1 MKMNSLNLNNDIL
14 DVAVIGAGPGGLAV
28 AHALAKLG
36 FSVGIFEKAKI
47 LRPIGA
53 ALGLA
58 DMGYKALADIDSD
71 LATQVRKLAANP
83 QYQLLIR
90 PNGEVLFAD
99 DSPLAGT
106 NFTWLAWYS
115 LQTCLRDSL
124 STNVS
129 LYLNH
134 SLINF
139 TYDSNSCVR
148 LQFKKQ
154 TDVCARL
161 LIGADG
167 YKSCVRA
174 ITVGDG
180 SPLYTGTMTWRGIFP
195 RQKLTLDFPF
205 SQGFGFQLVVGEGKN
220 FWIMDAGDD
229 LIAWGATALQESPEK
244 SSSAH
249 LKVQE
254 VFAHWLPVI
263 NHFIQPTEPK
273 AIVETGVFDREPVAQ
288 WGDNQCVTLLGDAA
302 HPIRPSLGLG
312 TTLALQDAVTLAR
325 NLADITL
332 TDIERL
338 GLAIQ
343 NYERERMAVTTPLL
357 EKARQG
363 GYDSHAEDQADR
375 LKIAFETQLASVRSK

>member
-1 MKMNSLNLNNDIL
+1 
-14 DVAVIGAGPGGLAV
+14 
-28 AHALAKLG
+28 
-36 FSVGIFEKAKI
+36 
-47 LRPIGA
+47 
-53 ALGLA
+53 
-58 DMGYKALADIDSD
+58 
-71 LATQVRKLAANP
+71 
-83 QYQLLIR
+83 
-90 PNGEVLFAD
+90 
-99 DSPLAGT
+99 
-106 NFTWLAWYS
+106 
-115 LQTCLRDSL
+115 
-124 STNVS
+124 
-129 LYLNH
+129 
-134 SLINF
+134 
-139 TYDSNSCVR
+139 
-148 LQFKKQ
+148 
-154 TDVCARL
+154 
-161 LIGADG
+161 
-167 YKSCVRA
+167 
-174 ITVGDG
+174 
-180 SPLYTGTMTWRGIFP
+180 MTWRGIFP

>member
-1 MKMNSLNLNNDIL
+1 MNSLNLNNDIL

-106 NFTWLAWYS
+106 NFTWLTWYS

-174 ITVGDG
+174 ITVGHD
-180 SPLYTGTMTWRGIFP
+180 SPLYTGTMSWRGIFP

-229 LIAWGATALQESPEK
+229 LIAWSATALQESPEK

-302 HPIRPSLGLG
+302 HLIRPSLGLG

-343 NYERERMAVTTPLL
+343 NYVL
-357 EKARQG
+357 
-363 GYDSHAEDQADR
+363 
-375 LKIAFETQLASVRSK
+375 